1 MKQFRGFTLLEMVV
15 AIGIFSI
22 IAAISYASLDRFLD
36 TRTVIKERHGQL
48 RLLQRTMSLM
58 EMDFRFMVNRPVRDG
73 FGDEEAALIAST
85 DVALADGEF
94 VRLTTSQPD
103 PQLQLTSRLKRIA
116 WRLKE
121 GDLQRVSWS
130 VLDREQ
136 DSKEYVTTV
145 LEQVAEA
152 TLQYYLY
159 TQDEDLQLQTEW
171 TDGNTLPVGVEF
183 VLTLQNGQQYR
194 RVFAV
199 VGSS

>member
-1 MKQFRGFTLLEMVV
+1 MVV

-36 TRTVIKERHGQL
+36 ARIVIKQRHDQL
-48 RLLQRTMSLM
+48 KSLQRTMSLM
-58 EMDFRFMVNRPVRDG
+58 EMDFRFMVNRSVRDG
-73 FGDEEAALIAST
+73 FGDEEAALIAVT
-85 DVALADGEF
+85 HVPLVDGEF

-103 PQLQLTSRLKRIA
+103 PGLQPAARLKRIA
-116 WRLKE
+116 WRLQD
-121 GDLQRVSWS
+121 GNLQRVSWS

-136 DSKEYVTTV
+136 DSREYVTTL

-152 TLQYYLY
+152 TLQYYVY
-159 TQDEDLQLQTEW
+159 AQDENLQIATEW
-171 TDGNTLPVGVEF
+171 ANGNALPVGVEF
-183 VLTLQNGQQYR
+183 VLTLRGGEQYR